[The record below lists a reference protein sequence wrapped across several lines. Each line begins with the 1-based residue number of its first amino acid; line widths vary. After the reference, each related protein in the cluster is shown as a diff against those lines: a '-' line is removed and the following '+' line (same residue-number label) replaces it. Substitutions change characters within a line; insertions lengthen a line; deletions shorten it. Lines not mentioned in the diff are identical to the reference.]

1 MCAGWRE
8 RGGGM
13 ERGEGERERGGRE
26 REIQSKTMC
35 DVCVM
40 FVCVERERDSPEKN
54 P

>member
-1 MCAGWRE
+1 MCAWWRE
-8 RGGGM
+8 RGGGWRE
-13 ERGEGERERGGRE
+13 ERAREREEGE